1 MTISFDPFL
10 QMDRLTREL
19 LGKRTQGPG
28 MSWMPMDVYREGDHL
43 VANIDLPGVDPGSID
58 IDVEGNTVTVRARRS
73 VRSEDTEWLSQE
85 RPSGSFMRQLTMGE
99 GIDVD
104 NIHANYEHGVLSLTI
119 PVAGEAKPRKIQI
132 EGRSTGQ
139 QQIGGSEQAVQGEV
153 TGEST
158 SQSAQG
164 ESGGGS
170 TSPSAQRESG
180 GESSSQQ

>member
-1 MTISFDPFL
+1 MTIAFDPFR

-19 LGKRTQGPG
+19 LGQGTQGRG

-58 IDVEGNTVTVRARRS
+58 VDVEGNTVTVRAQRS
-73 VRSEDTEWLSQE
+73 VRGEDTEWLSQE

-119 PVAGEAKPRKIQI
+119 PVAPEAKPRKIQV
-132 EGRSTGQ
+132 EGGGDERK
-139 QQIGGSEQAVQGEV
+139 QISGSEQTVQGEV
-153 TGEST
+153 SSESS
-158 SQSAQG
+158 SQSAQS
-164 ESGGGS
+164 ESRDDS
-170 TSPSAQRESG
+170 SPQ
-180 GESSSQQ
+180 

>member
-1 MTISFDPFL
+1 MTISFDPFR

-19 LGKRTQGPG
+19 LSQGTQGRG

-58 IDVEGNTVTVRARRS
+58 VNVEGNSVTVRAQRS
-73 VRSEDTEWLSQE
+73 VRGEDTEWLSQE

-119 PVAGEAKPRKIQI
+119 PVAAEAKPRKIQI
-132 EGRSTGQ
+132 EGSSGDRK
-139 QQIGGSEQAVQGEV
+139 QIGGSEQSVQGDV
-153 TGEST
+153 TGES
-158 SQSAQG
+158 SSESVQG
-164 ESGGGS
+164 QVSGE
-170 TSPSAQRESG
+170 Q
-180 GESSSQQ
+180 SSQ